1 MDHGEF
7 YWDSHLEIWA
17 YRVNYGERYCV
28 PRLDCCWT
36 HRTYY
41 GEHGEWYNINRTKTP
56 TCVRNK
62 GQKIRTE
69 TENSN
74 EAKDKGLHQVET
86 LANKRLDDLPNPD
99 PISTQFHL
107 FTSSIRDTLL
117 LAQGPS
123 VLGLC
128 NKNRTLNGPKLWG
141 ENKFILSNK
150 DDFLLAN
157 TRCFV
162 YVKDDVQIRQSAP
175 QRLTGQFPDLIDN
188 NQPKYGEPVYQ
199 TEWQEDTVFVISTD
213 GTFVSKSW
221 VTIPLRLHKIKRA
234 PPQTRVWPVYNL

>member
-1 MDHGEF
+1 
-7 YWDSHLEIWA
+7 
-17 YRVNYGERYCV
+17 
-28 PRLDCCWT
+28 
-36 HRTYY
+36 
-41 GEHGEWYNINRTKTP
+41 
-56 TCVRNK
+56 
-62 GQKIRTE
+62 
-69 TENSN
+69 
-74 EAKDKGLHQVET
+74 

-213 GTFVSKSW
+213 GTFVSKS
-221 VTIPLRLHKIKRA
+221 
-234 PPQTRVWPVYNL
+234 